1 MVCNISKWCEA
12 GVAGTLRHCVCL
24 QYEVFNYSRYSPL
37 TKIVFA
43 IFMILMP
50 ILLLNMLIAM
60 MGNTYNQVIAKSEKE
75 WRRQVPPASLHLSSP
90 LSPLSPA
97 C

>member
-12 GVAGTLRHCVCL
+12 GMAGTLRHCVCL

-60 MGNTYNQVIAKSEKE
+60 MGNTYNQVIAK
-75 WRRQVPPASLHLSSP
+75 
-90 LSPLSPA
+90 
-97 C
+97 

>member
-1 MVCNISKWCEA
+1 MW
-12 GVAGTLRHCVCL
+12 HCVCV

-75 WRRQVPPASLHLSSP
+75 WRRQVPPTSVCLSFSP
-90 LSPLSPA
+90 LSPRPA
-97 C
+97 R

>member
-1 MVCNISKWCEA
+1 M
-12 GVAGTLRHCVCL
+12 AGTLRHCVCL

-75 WRRQVPPASLHLSSP
+75 WRRQVLPASLHLSSP

>member
-1 MVCNISKWCEA
+1 M
-12 GVAGTLRHCVCL
+12 
-24 QYEVFNYSRYSPL
+24 FNYSRYSPL

-75 WRRQVPPASLHLSSP
+75 WRRQVTLADHHRAPVAHLNTQHSVFY
-90 LSPLSPA
+90 
-97 C
+97 